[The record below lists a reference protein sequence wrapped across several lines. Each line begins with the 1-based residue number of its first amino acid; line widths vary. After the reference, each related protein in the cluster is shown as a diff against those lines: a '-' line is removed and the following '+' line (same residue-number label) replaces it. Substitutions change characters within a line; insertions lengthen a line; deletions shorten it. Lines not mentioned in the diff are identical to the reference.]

1 MRFQDLPIRRKLL
14 GIILL
19 VSGVVAL
26 LTCAAFFT
34 SEFVVFRRS
43 TVAQLSTL
51 GQIVAANS
59 TAALAFDNPSDA
71 RDILAALKAE
81 AHVQHAALFDGQGR
95 LFARYPASA
104 PDRDFPATPAA
115 DGYRL
120 AGAKLDGFQPV
131 IQDGKRLGTLFLQ
144 YDLSVLYD
152 RLRLYG
158 AIVALVMVVSFVLAY
173 FLSVVLQAQVSGP
186 ILALEVTARAISES
200 QDYSVRA
207 VKRSH
212 DEVGRLTDSFNR
224 MLTRIQNQ
232 NEALRANE
240 AQLQTIVENLA
251 EGLAVSNL
259 EGQLLHFNRAALE
272 LHGFGSLEECRRQ
285 LAEFAT
291 IFELSNL
298 DGTVL
303 PLDQWPLARILRGEN
318 LRNLEVRIRRLNS
331 DWRRIFDY
339 GGTLVH
345 DGAGRP
351 IMAVVTIDDIT
362 DRKRAEDE
370 IQQLNQTLEQ
380 RVVQRTAQLEA
391 ANRELEAFSYSVSHD
406 LRAPLRHVDGFAE
419 LLRKRAEP
427 VLDNQSRRYLS
438 TIAEA
443 ARRLGTL
450 IDELLV
456 FSRMGR
462 VEMRQ
467 TRVDMRALVEE
478 VWAELQPEVAGRE
491 VDWTVGDLPA
501 VKADPAMLRQ
511 VWINLL
517 GNAVKY
523 TRQRSPARIE
533 VRTESDG
540 NKEHVFRVSDNGA
553 GFDMKYADKL
563 FGVFQRLH
571 NASEFEGTGIGLANV
586 RRIVRRHGGR
596 TWAEGRVGEGAT
608 FYFSLPFTP

>member
-1 MRFQDLPIRRKLL
+1 MRFEDLPIRRKLL

-19 VSGVVAL
+19 ISGVVAV
-26 LTCAAFFT
+26 LTCGAFFA
-34 SEFVVFRRS
+34 SEFFVFRKS

-51 GQIVAANS
+51 GQIIAANS
-59 TAALAFDNPSDA
+59 TAALAFDNPRDA
-71 RDILAALKAE
+71 RDILAALRAE
-81 AHVQHAALFDGQGR
+81 AHVRHAALYDAQGR
-95 LFARYPASA
+95 LFARYPAA
-104 PDRDFPATPAA
+104 AADRDLPAAPAA

-120 AGAKLDGFQPV
+120 TRADLDGFQPV

-144 YDLSVLYD
+144 YDLSALYD

-158 AIVALVMVVSFVLAY
+158 GIVALVMAVSFVLAY
-173 FLSVVLQAQVSGP
+173 LLSVVLQAHVSGP
-186 ILALEVTARAISES
+186 ILALAETAATISEN

-207 VKRSH
+207 VKRGH
-212 DEVGRLTDSFNR
+212 DEVGRLTDAFNR

-259 EGQLLHFNRAALE
+259 EGRLLHFNRAALE
-272 LHGFGSLEECRRQ
+272 LHGFGSLEECHRQ

-291 IFELSNL
+291 IFELSTL
-298 DGTVL
+298 DGRPL
-303 PLDQWPLARILRGEN
+303 PLEQWPLARILRGEK
-318 LRNLEVRIRRLNS
+318 LRNQEVRIRRHDS
-331 DWRRIFDY
+331 DWRRIFNY

-345 DGAGRP
+345 DGGGRP

-362 DRKRAEDE
+362 DRKQAEE
-370 IQQLNQTLEQ
+370 EVQQLNTRLEQ

-406 LRAPLRHVDGFAE
+406 LRAPLRHIDGFAQ
-419 LLRKRAEP
+419 LLAKHAGAT
-427 VLDNQSRRYLS
+427 LDDKGRRHLT
-438 TIAEA
+438 TIADSA
-443 ARRLGTL
+443 KRLGLL

-462 VEMRQ
+462 TEMRQ
-467 TRVDMRALVEE
+467 TEVDCDALIADVRRDLE
-478 VWAELQPEVAGRE
+478 PEVQGRE
-491 VDWTVGDLPA
+491 IDWRVEGLPV

-511 VWINLL
+511 VWANLL

-523 TRQRSPARIE
+523 TRRQPAARIE
-533 VRTESDG
+533 VFHQPNGPR
-540 NKEHVFRVSDNGA
+540 EHVFGVRDNGA

-571 NASEFEGTGIGLANV
+571 SQNEFEGTGIGLANV
-586 RRIVRRHGGR
+586 RRIVLRHGGR

-608 FYFSLPFTP
+608 FFFSLPAAG